1 VPATA
6 TSERT
11 LRLLTLLQARPVWS
25 GPELARRLETTTRT
39 VRTDIARLRELGYQ
53 VEGVSG
59 VAGGYRLRSGEN
71 VPPLLFT
78 ENEAVA
84 VLVGLRQMVNTSMAG
99 MDEAAETAIGKI
111 LQLLPARLRD
121 QAKAVATFI
130 ETEAIGPGADPELI
144 RTLAAACQQHTR
156 TRFDYQTHEG
166 ATGRREV
173 EPYRVVN
180 ARRRW
185 YLLAWDTGRE
195 DWRTFRLDR
204 MILPAFHAGPQFEPR
219 PLPSPD
225 PAAYI
230 LARLER
236 MPWPYQVQVIVNAR
250 AVDLAERLPP
260 NALIEPLD
268 EHTSRVRLSAD
279 SPAFLA
285 PWLGRLEADFHLAD
299 PERDADLA
307 QELDQVRR
315 RYAAA
320 LAPTAPTHINP
331 LPAHEDRPPN

>member
-1 VPATA
+1 
-6 TSERT
+6 
-11 LRLLTLLQARPVWS
+11 
-25 GPELARRLETTTRT
+25 
-39 VRTDIARLRELGYQ
+39 VRADVARLRELGYQ

-71 VPPLLFT
+71 VPPLLFD

-130 ETEAIGPGADPELI
+130 ETEAVGDGAEPELI
-144 RTLAAACQQHTR
+144 RTLAAACQQHIR
-156 TRFDYQTHEG
+156 TRFDYQTHQG
-166 ATGRREV
+166 AAGRREV
-173 EPYRVVN
+173 EPYRVVHV
-180 ARRRW
+180 RRRW

-204 MILPAFHAGPQFEPR
+204 MTLPAFHAGARFEPR
-219 PLPSPD
+219 PLPSED
-225 PAAYI
+225 PAGYI
-230 LARLER
+230 AARLER
-236 MPWPYQVQVIVNAR
+236 MPWPYQAHVIVEAA
-250 AVDLAERLPP
+250 AVDLVGRLPP
-260 NALIEPLD
+260 NALIEPID

-279 SPAFLA
+279 SPGMLA
-285 PWLGRLEADFHLAD
+285 PWLGRLDADFHLAD

-307 QELDQVRR
+307 HELDQVRR

-320 LAPTAPTHINP
+320 LSATTTRTAGQLALLKSTRA
-331 LPAHEDRPPN
+331 LLRPQ